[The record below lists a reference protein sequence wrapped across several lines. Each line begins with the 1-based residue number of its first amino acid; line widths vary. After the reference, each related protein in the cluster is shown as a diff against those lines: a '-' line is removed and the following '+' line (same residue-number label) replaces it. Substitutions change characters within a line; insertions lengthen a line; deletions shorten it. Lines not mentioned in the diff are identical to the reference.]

1 MKKEASE
8 NIKIKVKNKFYYLF
22 FLIVLP
28 IIGKFDN
35 YLSLIILIIPFI
47 ILILYLYKVQKLEGK
62 KLMKT
67 IGILILI
74 SLYTYYFKFSKY
86 FILSMIILSLSFIYI
101 KKLREIPNKEKFF
114 LRITGLLLFLNSI
127 GEILK

>member
-35 YLSLIILIIPFI
+35 YLSLIILVIPFI

>member
-47 ILILYLYKVQKLEGK
+47 ILILYLYKVQKLEEK

-86 FILSMIILSLSFIYI
+86 FILSMIILSLGFIYI

>member
-47 ILILYLYKVQKLEGK
+47 IP
-62 KLMKT
+62 T
-67 IGILILI
+67 
-74 SLYTYYFKFSKY
+74 
-86 FILSMIILSLSFIYI
+86 LSS
-101 KKLREIPNKEKFF
+101 
-114 LRITGLLLFLNSI
+114 
-127 GEILK
+127 

>member
-47 ILILYLYKVQKLEGK
+47 ILILYLYKVQKLEEK

-74 SLYTYYFKFSKY
+74 SLYTYYFKFSRY
-86 FILSMIILSLSFIYI
+86 FILSMIILSLGFIYI